1 MFKTTLY
8 LDAQTRH
15 ALRSLAAH
23 EGRTQTQ
30 ILREA
35 VAHYAVT
42 AKAAALPPGIGAYR
56 SGQPR
61 LASAA
66 RATVRKAAA
75 AGGLRRG
82 R

>member
-8 LDAQTRH
+8 LDEQTRH

-23 EGRTQTQ
+23 EGCTQTH

-35 VAHYAVT
+35 VAQYAKT
-42 AKAAALPPGIGAYR
+42 AAVPALPPGIGGYR
-56 SGQPR
+56 SGDAR
-61 LASAA
+61 LASNT

-75 AGGLRRG
+75 ARGLRR
-82 R
+82 RA